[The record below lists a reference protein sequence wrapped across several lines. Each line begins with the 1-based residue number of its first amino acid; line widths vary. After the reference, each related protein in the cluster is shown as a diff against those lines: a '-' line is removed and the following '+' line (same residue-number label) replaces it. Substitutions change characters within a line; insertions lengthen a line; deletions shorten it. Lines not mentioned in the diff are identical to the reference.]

1 MNLRA
6 LAALIEPPQKTPS
19 RSEHTRTNAALIM
32 LNRDARPPRP
42 HAPQN
47 RVTQASHQSELQAF
61 RLRPPLP
68 ALTTPLRVLSH
79 RPPCHA
85 ELEGEDSEGGD
96 VDWEEEVQ
104 KTEAMLRSVL
114 QHKGHTGPLGMPIDG
129 PHPDDEW
136 LVDHLMS
143 RRELGPEEKHL
154 VLQHWHQKIAS
165 LPPARDFEYEPSVAG
180 SPALTAKRREE
191 EAGMSQDTTF
201 SDGIGSEELRSLQS
215 PPASQ
220 GSVTGKPAS

>member
-1 MNLRA
+1 MF
-6 LAALIEPPQKTPS
+6 I
-19 RSEHTRTNAALIM
+19 
-32 LNRDARPPRP
+32 
-42 HAPQN
+42 
-47 RVTQASHQSELQAF
+47 
-61 RLRPPLP
+61 
-68 ALTTPLRVLSH
+68 TPLRVLACH
-79 RPPCHA
+79 PPCHA
-85 ELEGEDSEGGD
+85 ELECEDCEDGD

-114 QHKGHTGPLGMPIDG
+114 QHNGHAGPHGMPTDG

-143 RRELGPEEKHL
+143 RRDLEPEEKHFI
-154 VLQHWHQKIAS
+154 LQHWHQNIAS
-165 LPPARDFEYEPSVAG
+165 LPPVRDTEYEPSVAG

-215 PPASQ
+215 PPTSQ
-220 GSVTGKPAS
+220 CVQCTVNAIAVARTDSLTLARRRWSARSSR